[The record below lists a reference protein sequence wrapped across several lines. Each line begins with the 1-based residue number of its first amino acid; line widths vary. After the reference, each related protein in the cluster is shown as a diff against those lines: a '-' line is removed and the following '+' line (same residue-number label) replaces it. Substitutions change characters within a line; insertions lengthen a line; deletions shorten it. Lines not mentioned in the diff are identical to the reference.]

1 MTSRT
6 STRKPRIA
14 IVGATGMAGRELI
27 RILEERSFNLSSLE
41 LFASKNS
48 AGAEI
53 DFHDEPQDVQE
64 LLSADQINADIV
76 FFAAGSKVST
86 AFIDKLAAKGIIC
99 IDKSSAFRMHD
110 AVPLVVPEVN
120 GHLLKGSNH
129 RIIASPNC
137 VAAPLAQVLAPLNA
151 LATLEQVVVSTY
163 QAVSGAG
170 KKATDELESQV
181 RDLFNMRDP
190 STEVFGKRI
199 AFNVLPL
206 IPARG
211 QIDALGKTDEEAKV
225 IEETKKILGLKE
237 LKMEATCVR
246 VPVFNGHSMSVHV
259 ATKKPIKIDAA
270 IETLSRAPGIILI
283 DNPQKG
289 SYPTPLEA
297 SGEDLTLVGRI
308 RPNTSVTYGLSLWI
322 SSDNLRTGAA
332 LNAVRIA
339 ETIMLEQN

>member
-6 STRKPRIA
+6 SLKKPRVA
-14 IVGATGMAGRELI
+14 IIGATGMTGRELI
-27 RILEERSFNLSSLE
+27 RILEERSFSLSSLE

-48 AGAEI
+48 AGEQI
-53 DFHDEPQDVQE
+53 DFHGEPIDVQE
-64 LLSADQINADIV
+64 LVSADQIKADLA
-76 FFAAGSKVST
+76 FFAAGSKIST
-86 AFIDKLAAKGIIC
+86 AFVEKLAKTTIC
-99 IDKSSAFRMHD
+99 IDKSSAFRMQEGI
-110 AVPLVVPEVN
+110 PLVVPEVN
-120 GHLLKGSNH
+120 GHILKTREH

-137 VAAPLAQVLAPLNA
+137 VATPLTQVLGPIHKIAA
-151 LATLEQVVVSTY
+151 LEQVIISTY

-170 KKATDELESQV
+170 KKGTDELESQI
-181 RDLFNMRDP
+181 RDLFNLRET
-190 STEVFGKRI
+190 STDIFGKQI
-199 AFNVLPL
+199 AFNVLPF

-211 QIDALGKTDEEAKV
+211 QVDALGKTDEEAKL
-225 IEETKKILGLKE
+225 IEETKKILDLKD

-246 VPVFNGHSMSVHV
+246 VPVFNGHSMSVHL
-259 ATKKPIKIDAA
+259 ATKTPIKIDE
-270 IETLSRAPGIILI
+270 IVDTLSRAPGIILI

-297 SGEDLTLVGRI
+297 SGEDVTLVGRL